1 MSMDLATLF
10 PNASADFL
18 AKNSSTSAPTPQ
30 PMRKSATLAK
40 DLGPTQTKTLGA
52 VQSAPKAKGSLKP
65 SGPVL
70 NKTEAKFR
78 DCLQAQGLPWFGV
91 QCWTLRLGDDCRY
104 TPDFWAMNQYGH
116 ITAYEVK
123 GFWRDD
129 ARVKI
134 KAAAAQYPMFDFIA
148 AQLVKGEWKLEP
160 IKT

>member
-1 MSMDLATLF
+1 VSDLSQLF

-18 AKNSSTSAPTPQ
+18 RKNGFENIPAPQPVRKSSTLANDLGLAPTKTP
-30 PMRKSATLAK
+30 
-40 DLGPTQTKTLGA
+40 GPSQT
-52 VQSAPKAKGSLKP
+52 APKAKGSLKP
-65 SGPVL
+65 NGPAL

-134 KAAAAQYPMFDFIA
+134 KAAAAQYPMFDFVA
-148 AQLVKGEWKLEP
+148 AQLVKGEWKFEP